1 MPDFPQAFRDA
12 DFDASLIACIKHAAD
27 AGTPL
32 MALGQTVFWDE
43 LLKSMLVAAAQQHA
57 PEVRLIAGA
66 HDTDYFSKLPNGG
79 GANVGFSLL
88 ARDDDR
94 TSQMWA
100 AVAETSAVLGTEH
113 PVSRAD
119 LRAAGLPLQQ
129 LAREAPD
136 GPSQFYHDATEA
148 WGWRGVANHS
158 AGRTVACDISARRVS
173 PTVRELMDWAVE
185 ESREVLLDDE
195 SRRTAERLL
204 EVVEGLIERCRTQA
218 GERTLTDL
226 YLCLLGGFYSV
237 LLGELPEQVMI
248 TASTDIFLFTPDTCH
263 LPRFDAVDL
272 FLAPETRDIAREA
285 YNTVVAHSGIYRLE
299 QFGEGAIPFDVVICG
314 RGRGTIRVLGNRLA
328 LDLPEGQIEGSI
340 DREITDRQALL
351 EAAGEA
357 FRGPDGVCPQL
368 RLVAKAIALPMMLSR
383 EHSMVL
389 LENASVYVP
398 QTHRLIRLLR
408 RAGVEFALNPVMR
421 LHFETWDAMGVA
433 NARLRMPDHLAR
445 FFEEDCMHADCFSRQ
460 WRGAVARA
468 RALIERLGEARAP
481 ELMLAVLA
489 DAGVD
494 VDELAAEYG
503 EVARARRESGEEV
516 EALRAR
522 TQVLWIAIKQILR
535 AADAAHETPP
545 EDRLQALRTE
555 RRELIERI
563 RRLAGSE
570 EHDRLQKRYHELVL
584 EVQRERLSMIADAH
598 RTLGLEHSNYR
609 PPWWW
614 FLAVDPSGTWLQEL
628 AETATMRLEP
638 FGMMV

>member
-12 DFDASLIACIKHAAD
+12 NFNASLIACIKLAAD
-27 AGTPL
+27 NGTPL
-32 MALGQTVFWDE
+32 IALGQTVFWDE

-57 PEVRLIAGA
+57 PAGRLIAGA
-66 HDTDYFSKLPNGG
+66 HDTDYFSKLPDGG
-79 GANVGFSLL
+79 GAASGFSLQ

-113 PVSRAD
+113 QVSRAD

-136 GPSQFYHDATEA
+136 GPAQFYHDATEA

-158 AGRTVACDISARRVS
+158 ADRTVACDISARLVS

-185 ESREVLLDDE
+185 ESREVLLDDQ
-195 SRRTAERLL
+195 SRRTADRLL
-204 EVVEGLIERCRTQA
+204 EIVEGLIDRCRSQA

-237 LLGELPEQVMI
+237 LLGELPEQVTV
-248 TASTDIFLFTPDTCH
+248 TASTDIFLFTPDTID

-272 FLAPETRDIAREA
+272 FLAPETREIAREA
-285 YNTVVAHSGIYRLE
+285 YNTVIAHSGIYRLD

-314 RGRGTIRVLGNRLA
+314 RGRGTIRVLGDRLIM
-328 LDLPEGQIEGSI
+328 DLPEGQVEGSI
-340 DREITDRQALL
+340 GREITDRHALL

-357 FRGPDGVCPQL
+357 FGGPEGVCPQL

-408 RAGVEFALNPVMR
+408 QAGVEFALNPVMR

-433 NARLRMPDHLAR
+433 DARLQMPRHLAR
-445 FFEEDCMHADCFSRQ
+445 FFEEDCMHAECFSRQ

-468 RALIERLGEARAP
+468 RALIERLGAAGTP
-481 ELMLAVLA
+481 ELMLTILA

-494 VDELAAEYG
+494 VDELAAEYH
-503 EVARARRESGEEV
+503 EVAATRRASGAEIDE
-516 EALRAR
+516 LRAR
-522 TQVLWIAIKQILR
+522 TQALWLEIKQILR

-545 EDRLQALRTE
+545 AERLQALRSE

-563 RRLAGSE
+563 HRLADSP
-570 EHDRLQKRYHELVL
+570 EHGRLQKRYHELVL
-584 EVQRERLSMIADAH
+584 AVQRERLGMIADAH

-614 FLAVDPSGTWLQEL
+614 FLAVDPSGAWLREL